1 MPASSGK
8 KFLVETEAED
18 EYSKEQTKYPHFSEE
33 EKDWIMEEYNKLPNH
48 PYLSKEQKEKI
59 REKFIKMS
67 YHEKVNYI
75 DWLYKLIE
83 NPEEAMEEND
93 YIVDVIVTGA
103 GLAVATIQWG
113 VAALN
118 FVVAIGKYAG

>member
-1 MPASSGK
+1 
-8 KFLVETEAED
+8 
-18 EYSKEQTKYPHFSEE
+18 
-33 EKDWIMEEYNKLPNH
+33 MEEYNKLPNH

-59 REKFIKMS
+59 REKFIKMT